1 MLKRSQLGKRYLR
14 ESDGKIT
21 EDDIRDYI
29 YGVAQSTFDNLDFE
43 IDYAITHNHWNDLD
57 LIEDGEVDAEM
68 LSVRVE
74 LNDDYAIKYK
84 AIENWVREEH
94 YDTDDF
100 DMYAYVSKDFVLAN
114 INGEDIG
121 ENGYEYET
129 IEFMFGNGGSMKN
142 VYMNDGLKITQ
153 EIYTRLEQELKS
165 RGIYDLVG
173 QPKVELNESRSK
185 INKRRNMIRE
195 SNYILPNQKDILNGA
210 DDVASGFVYLMEDML
225 KSSSYDYEDG
235 DEMYFTL
242 GYASS
247 ARSNEIDEFFE
258 ENGVYDISVKT
269 YPSDKKGKTFFHD
282 TTFESSEFTENFSG
296 GLTFDEL
303 KRKIVAGIMKHLE
316 KKLGAYFPESS
327 SKSLKSKRKMV
338 ESKRLAKR
346 KVLRENKE
354 RPTKKDIEE
363 AIYNLAV
370 SLASDLTSG
379 SFDKDEN
386 TLYKGATVWA
396 KDEVENEYIL
406 DWLEYNGYD
415 SINANVAGT
424 YEYKDEYFEI
434 QVGDRDYY
442 PCHYFMDGEEDYQGF
457 IESIEEDLTRE
468 FTNYNDIFE
477 LLNDEYYDD
486 FYGESRKCKRVARKS
501 LRESKR
507 GFITRGAKR

>member
-1 MLKRSQLGKRYLR
+1 MLKRNQLGKRYLR

-68 LSVRVE
+68 LPVRID
-74 LNDDYAIKYK
+74 LKDDYALEYK
-84 AIENWVREEH
+84 AVADWVDDI
-94 YDTDDF
+94 YYTYDF

-114 INGEDIG
+114 INGDDIG
-121 ENGYEYET
+121 EKGYRYET
-129 IEFMFGNGGSMKN
+129 IEFSFGDGGSIKD
-142 VYMNDGLKITQ
+142 VYMNDASTITK
-153 EIYTRLEQELKS
+153 EIYTRLEQSLKNK
-165 RGIYDLVG
+165 GIYDLVG

-316 KKLGAYFPESS
+316 KKLGAYFPESR
-327 SKSLKSKRKMV
+327 SKLIRSKRGLSKKALFEKKLTKEFVMGGIKNIADMMAEDMIMILSQDAENIDNGENINEAYGSYYFDPHYYNSFSRYLSMYKEWIGVAVQWNYKEDKDGHIDFDFSDAKIGFGESDYILHDSFNPKSTSHKDIKQEIIDYLKEALVNLGYLDEALVESKFSKRLSKRSLKESKRK
-338 ESKRLAKR
+338 
-346 KVLRENKE
+346 
-354 RPTKKDIEE
+354 
-363 AIYNLAV
+363 
-370 SLASDLTSG
+370 
-379 SFDKDEN
+379 SF
-386 TLYKGATVWA
+386 
-396 KDEVENEYIL
+396 
-406 DWLEYNGYD
+406 
-415 SINANVAGT
+415 
-424 YEYKDEYFEI
+424 
-434 QVGDRDYY
+434 
-442 PCHYFMDGEEDYQGF
+442 
-457 IESIEEDLTRE
+457 
-468 FTNYNDIFE
+468 
-477 LLNDEYYDD
+477 
-486 FYGESRKCKRVARKS
+486 
-501 LRESKR
+501 R
-507 GFITRGAKR
+507 GGQR